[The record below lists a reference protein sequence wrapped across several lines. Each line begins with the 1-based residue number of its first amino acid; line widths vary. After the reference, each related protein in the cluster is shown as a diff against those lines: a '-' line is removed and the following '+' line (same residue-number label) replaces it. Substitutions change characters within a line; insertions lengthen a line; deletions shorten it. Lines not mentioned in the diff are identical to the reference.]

1 MRIGVLSDTHNN
13 MKSVECIVEIF
24 AKSRV
29 ERIVHTG
36 DITQAKVLDALSELN
51 AEIHGV
57 YGNNDIGE
65 KPGLEKAAER
75 NGMSFHDGP
84 LELEWAGRKIVVLE
98 PRRLA
103 ARAAARRM
111 AQLLGEKVGETVG
124 YRMRLDTRVG
134 PKTRIEVVTE
144 GVFQRIITGDPE
156 LDGIG
161 AILFDE
167 FHERSLDADFGLP
180 ITENS
185 TFPFSGIFSAAPIS
199 FRLDSIPP
207 GFFDENREL
216 CGNSQLS

>member
-84 LELEWAGRKIVVLE
+84 LELEWAGRKIVVVHDPRDLE
-98 PRRLA
+98 TLPDPNWDLA
-103 ARAAARRM
+103 LHGHTHLRTETRHGE
-111 AQLLGEKVGETVG
+111 QLIFNPGECAGHLQGHNATQGTLSSSVEDLLLSDW
-124 YRMRLDTRVG
+124 YYEPERVRSIHADVRYMLWVMDRVDG
-134 PKTRIEVVTE
+134 AHELLREMGIE
-144 GVFQRIITGDPE
+144 P
-156 LDGIG
+156 
-161 AILFDE
+161 
-167 FHERSLDADFGLP
+167 
-180 ITENS
+180 
-185 TFPFSGIFSAAPIS
+185 S
-199 FRLDSIPP
+199 FA
-207 GFFDENREL
+207 GK
-216 CGNSQLS
+216 